1 MVIPIG
7 GIGASMPPGPFP
19 QAVEKRAKVIKI
31 CVLSMI
37 AGTIGELIA
46 GLLLGMFFNVLSNSL
61 NLVMSTLVGIWLL
74 KHDPLI
80 GQIHSFFARTC
91 CATCEEQG
99 QCGGGCSCLVP
110 FIASNIIA
118 VLLNVLMGGEI
129 QELQKEYNILVAAGS
144 TTVFG
149 LKIGLFFIST
159 LMTLVAQIAG
169 SVAAY
174 LAYRDIRD
182 MGLNVTQ
189 GDPDWQPYRQ
199 GGGTQVRD
207 VTPSAPPQQ
216 QRLFE
221 GAGNR
226 LGS

>member
-1 MVIPIG
+1 
-7 GIGASMPPGPFP
+7 
-19 QAVEKRAKVIKI
+19 
-31 CVLSMI
+31 MI

-80 GQIHSFFARTC
+80 GQIHGFFARTC

-118 VLLNVLMGGEI
+118 VLLNLLMGGEI
-129 QELQKEYNILVAAGS
+129 QQLQTEYNILVTSGS

-149 LKIGLFFIST
+149 LKIGLFFVST
-159 LMTLVAQIAG
+159 LMTLVAH
-169 SVAAY
+169 Y

-182 MGLNVTQ
+182 MGLHVTQ